1 MEQFASALLDI
12 TSGMGYWGIVILMAI
27 ESSFIPFPSEI
38 VIPPAAYLAYKG
50 EMNIYLIILCGILG
64 SLIGAVFNYYV
75 AMWLGK
81 PLAYKLVD
89 KKWAKYLLL
98 SRSGL
103 EKAENYFN
111 KYGSAS
117 TFFGRLIP
125 AVRQL
130 ISLPAGFVKMDFG
143 KFVFYTVLGSG
154 FWVSVLA
161 ALGYFFGENQTLL
174 KEYYREITIGLIVLV
189 ALIVAVVLLKKLIAS
204 RRVSIE

>member
-50 EMNIYLIILCGILG
+50 EMNIYLIILCGIIG

-103 EKAENYFN
+103 EKAESYFN

-161 ALGYFFGENQTLL
+161 ALGYFFGENQELL
-174 KEYYREITIGLIVLV
+174 ASYYHEITIGIIALV
-189 ALIVAVVLLKKLIAS
+189 ILAVVVVLLRKLVAS
-204 RRVSIE
+204 RRISVK

>member
-161 ALGYFFGENQTLL
+161 ALGYFFGENQELL

>member
-161 ALGYFFGENQTLL
+161 ALGYFFGENQALL

>member
-50 EMNIYLIILCGILG
+50 EMNIYLIILCGIIG

-103 EKAENYFN
+103 EKAESYFS

-161 ALGYFFGENQTLL
+161 ALGYFFGENQELL

>member
-50 EMNIYLIILCGILG
+50 EMNIYLIILCGIIG

-103 EKAENYFN
+103 EKAESYFN

-161 ALGYFFGENQTLL
+161 ALGYFFGENQELL

>member
-1 MEQFASALLDI
+1 MEQFISALLDI
-12 TSGMGYWGIVILMAI
+12 TSGMGYWGIVILMAV

-50 EMNIYLIILCGILG
+50 EMNIYLIILCGVLG
-64 SLIGAVFNYYV
+64 SLIGAIFNYYV
-75 AMWLGK
+75 AMYLGK
-81 PLAYKLVD
+81 PLVYRLVD

-111 KYGSAS
+111 KYGAAS

-143 KFVFYTVLGSG
+143 KFIFYTVLGSG

-161 ALGYFFGENQTLL
+161 ALGYFLGENQAMFEL
-174 KEYYREITIGLIVLV
+174 YYREITVGLIVLV
-189 ALIVAVVLLKKLIAS
+189 GLIVTVVLLRKLIAS
-204 RRVSIE
+204 RRISVE

>member
-50 EMNIYLIILCGILG
+50 EMNIYLIILCGIIG

-103 EKAENYFN
+103 EKAESYFN

-161 ALGYFFGENQTLL
+161 ALGYFFGENQALL

>member
-50 EMNIYLIILCGILG
+50 EMNIYLIILCGIIG

-103 EKAENYFN
+103 EKAESYFN

>member
-50 EMNIYLIILCGILG
+50 EMNIYLIILCGIIG

-103 EKAENYFN
+103 EKAESYFN

-161 ALGYFFGENQTLL
+161 ALGYFFGENQELL
-174 KEYYREITIGLIVLV
+174 ASYYHEITIGIIALV
-189 ALIVAVVLLKKLIAS
+189 ILAVVVVLLRKLVAS
-204 RRVSIE
+204 RRISIE